1 LSKNIYDLKSELD
14 EFHIQFRSKKIEKQ
28 ETDGENI
35 SLQQIIEGK
44 NMELGRGKTENK
56 SLKEKNLKLKN
67 LLKNSENKYET
78 FKKENAN
85 IELSIRNLL
94 KDIEKIQE
102 DKLNFERNLKE
113 TDFETKRNE
122 GLFAQINQSA
132 KKVNS

>member
-1 LSKNIYDLKSELD
+1 MSKNIYDLKSELD